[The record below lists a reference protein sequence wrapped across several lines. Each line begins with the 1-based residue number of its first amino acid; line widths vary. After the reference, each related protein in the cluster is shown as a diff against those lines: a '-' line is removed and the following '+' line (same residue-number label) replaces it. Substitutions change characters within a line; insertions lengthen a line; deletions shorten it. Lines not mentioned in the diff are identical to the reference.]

1 MLAFMAKRTIAVV
14 PVMAVVSIVV
24 FLLAQRY
31 YVNGI
36 SVSGINK

>member
-1 MLAFMAKRTIAVV
+1 MIAAA
-14 PVMAVVSIVV
+14 PSIIV

>member
-1 MLAFMAKRTIAVV
+1 MLSAATMIAAA
-14 PVMAVVSIVV
+14 PSIVV

-36 SVSGINK
+36 SVAGVNK